1 MVEIWEEKY
10 YSEEYG
16 LETNASFRYF
26 QRIITEFK
34 PPFNLRICAETFI
47 KEELDRKNILIL
59 TDEKYN
65 SISAELQLNY
75 ISKSEYDK
83 KVKSRHNTLR
93 TYSKKYAY
101 QLRFKK
107 YYDYFVEQTHR
118 NKMVLLS
125 DWENGEFPLA
135 LKRTSFINDSL
146 QKIHKDTELT
156 EDEKAKAELNN
167 QRAYNEAVDTV
178 YNMAHGGKKEY
189 RTEHNGNLDFNQNVK
204 IESEEEKLERYANY
218 FKQIKEDIGDSTSE
232 ELNK

>member
-10 YSEEYG
+10 YSEKYG
-16 LETNASFRYF
+16 LETDASFRYF

-59 TDEKYN
+59 TNEKYN

-107 YYDYFVEQTHR
+107 YYDYFV
-118 NKMVLLS
+118 
-125 DWENGEFPLA
+125 
-135 LKRTSFINDSL
+135 
-146 QKIHKDTELT
+146 
-156 EDEKAKAELNN
+156 
-167 QRAYNEAVDTV
+167 
-178 YNMAHGGKKEY
+178 
-189 RTEHNGNLDFNQNVK
+189 
-204 IESEEEKLERYANY
+204 
-218 FKQIKEDIGDSTSE
+218 
-232 ELNK
+232 